1 MTTQKVTCQF
11 WDCTHISCG
20 TEPRRRYS
28 IVTVSR
34 DESANLHQQVGGGV
48 AVQPFLNLKATWSW
62 EILPYKYI
70 LLTGLSCMQL
80 WQATHDL
87 WPYTSLSFL
96 LSHKPKKEK
105 SSKFWCN
112 FRHRRVQDKCDIVGA
127 TAGLIWLWNCMHENK
142 ASFTVEV
149 GLIRAGWYF
158 LTLKYTQ
165 TAVPLLWL
173 PFTFLQYVRLLH
185 TLQSFGQYILTL
197 SQLGDSLIYL
207 IQHTYKTLVPQQ
219 QTFNN
224 MLTSLNLIKPFI
236 SINFIQVVSLKQA
249 SKWPTAVLMWRVT
262 PPAEENVRDDAFVLI
277 MLCKQF

>member
-1 MTTQKVTCQF
+1 MEKLQTQKVTCQF

-48 AVQPFLNLKATWSW
+48 AVQPFFNLKATWSW

-105 SSKFWCN
+105 
-112 FRHRRVQDKCDIVGA
+112 A
-127 TAGLIWLWNCMHENK
+127 
-142 ASFTVEV
+142 
-149 GLIRAGWYF
+149 
-158 LTLKYTQ
+158 
-165 TAVPLLWL
+165 
-173 PFTFLQYVRLLH
+173 
-185 TLQSFGQYILTL
+185 QSFGAYLGTDVCRIIMILWE
-197 SQLGDSLIYL
+197 
-207 IQHTYKTLVPQQ
+207 PQQ
-219 QTFNN
+219 DSFDCEIACMKIRQA
-224 MLTSLNLIKPFI
+224 L
-236 SINFIQVVSLKQA
+236 QLKSA
-249 SKWPTAVLMWRVT
+249 W
-262 PPAEENVRDDAFVLI
+262 FVLAGT
-277 MLCKQF
+277 F

>member
-1 MTTQKVTCQF
+1 MEKLQMCDHTKGYMF

-70 LLTGLSCMQL
+70 LLTGHSCMRL

-112 FRHRRVQDKCDIVGA
+112 FRHRRVQDNCGRNVI
-127 TAGLIWLWNCMHENK
+127 LWE
-142 ASFTVEV
+142 
-149 GLIRAGWYF
+149 
-158 LTLKYTQ
+158 
-165 TAVPLLWL
+165 
-173 PFTFLQYVRLLH
+173 
-185 TLQSFGQYILTL
+185 
-197 SQLGDSLIYL
+197 
-207 IQHTYKTLVPQQ
+207 PQQ
-219 QTFNN
+219 DSFDCEIACMKIRQA
-224 MLTSLNLIKPFI
+224 L
-236 SINFIQVVSLKQA
+236 QLKSA
-249 SKWPTAVLMWRVT
+249 W
-262 PPAEENVRDDAFVLI
+262 FVLAGT
-277 MLCKQF
+277 F